1 MSDNKKKE
9 AHILDILE
17 KNGKRYYHILD
28 YDHNEIN
35 ALLAKI
41 ENGYLLTEEERQ
53 WLTDKDIL
61 DFSTFSGSYED
72 LVDKP
77 FIPTSI
83 DELDGYEKIED
94 LETDL
99 QLLTAD
105 CNEELA
111 SIHEELNTKY
121 DANRIK
127 KDPKGGINF
136 FFGTLLDEVINIG
149 RPIDY
154 NKLTDEDYRDLS
166 VNINCIESKAPEY
179 DDSLKSVFCNGTL
192 TIIEEV
198 PGQDFITIS
207 WTDKEKHTMQVP
219 ADVNVYAG
227 GNGLDSPADYPATG
241 LIILSGNLKN
251 VYGGSLGEGKIG
263 FTNIMINGGSVLTA
277 IGGGQSIYKVKSYKN
292 HVGKN
297 HFIVN
302 KGIVETMF
310 LGSQGNGIVN
320 QTTLH
325 MNGGTINDLT
335 AGGESGTTL
344 LTEVNLNGGS
354 IKQVQGVNR
363 GHVGCITYN
372 LVGGNIETFYAGGE
386 PNVGSVDGKYDH
398 CRLFIDGTAF
408 RFNPEPGTNNRIKD
422 HNAYVSGSILK
433 KYKDDLKINSNN
445 IQKLNLVIK
454 DYIEGECISKIEEDY
469 NALIAEL
476 NKAESNKFRLVKEGH
491 KHMSEDIADLITTI
505 QTIIQSNIDDIDI
518 GKYALKEDVKVS
530 FDSVNATIDSLL
542 IDINQLKG
550 ENARVNNTLTNITNK
565 INQIESSINTLETS
579 VNYRTTNDDINEI
592 ISNLGDNK

>member
-9 AHILDILE
+9 AHILDLLE
-17 KNGKRYYHILD
+17 KNGKRFYHILD

-83 DELDGYEKIED
+83 DELDGYEKIEN
-94 LETDL
+94 LETEL

-111 SIHEELNTKY
+111 SIHEELDAKY

-154 NKLTDEDYRDLS
+154 SKLTDEDYKDLS

-207 WTDKEKHTMQVP
+207 WTDKEKHTIQVP

-241 LIILSGNLKN
+241 LIILSGSLKN

-297 HFIVN
+297 HFVVN
-302 KGIVETMF
+302 KGTVETMF
-310 LGSQGNGIVN
+310 LGSQGNGVVN
-320 QTTLH
+320 QTVLH

-344 LTEVNLNGGS
+344 LTEVNLNDGS

-372 LVGGNIETFYAGGE
+372 LVGGDIETFYAGGE

-398 CRLFIDGTAF
+398 CRLFIDGTTF

-454 DYIEGECISKIEEDY
+454 DYIEGDSISKIEEDY

-476 NKAESNKFRLVKEGH
+476 EKEESNKFRLVKEGH
-491 KHMSEDIADLITTI
+491 MHTSEDIADLITTI
-505 QTIIQSNIDDIDI
+505 QDIIQSNIEDIDI
-518 GKYALKEDVKVS
+518 GKYATKEDVKVS
-530 FDSVNATIDSLL
+530 FDSVNATIDSIL

-550 ENARVNNTLTNITNK
+550 EDARINNTLTNITNK
-565 INQIESSINTLETS
+565 ISQIESNINTLETS
-579 VNYRTTNDDINEI
+579 VNYRTTNEDINEI